1 MNGRQPSPGALAMV
15 SGMGQLRTYPHGVTS
30 WIDTEQPDLEGACA
44 FYAGLFGWELTDASP
59 PVGPGSY
66 VIATIDGQDVGAL
79 ASTPT
84 APAAQWNTYVAVD
97 NADATAA
104 AVTANGGA
112 LVTAPRDAGP
122 AGRAATCIDPFGAE
136 FRLWQA
142 GRRLGAQRT
151 NAPGAWNFSDLYT
164 PDRDAAMAFYTP
176 LFGWRAAELDQG
188 AGTMLQVPGYG
199 DHLAATV
206 DPGIHERQASAP
218 AGFADV
224 IGGLVVIG
232 TGETPRWHV
241 TFTVADR
248 DDSAATAQRLGATVV
263 SSSDSMWTK
272 DALVR
277 DPQGAQFTVSQF
289 TPPDGDW

>member
-1 MNGRQPSPGALAMV
+1 
-15 SGMGQLRTYPHGVTS
+15 MGQLRTYPHGVTS
-30 WIDTEQPDLEGACA
+30 WIDTEQLDLEAA
-44 FYAGLFGWELTDASP
+44 RVFYAGLFGWDLTDAGP
-59 PVGPGSY
+59 PGAPGSY
-66 VIATIDGQDVGAL
+66 VIASIDGQDVAAL
-79 ASTPT
+79 GSTPAAST
-84 APAAQWNTYVAVD
+84 ARWNTYVAVD
-97 NADATAA
+97 DAEATAA
-104 AVTANGGA
+104 AVSAQGGA
-112 LVTAPRDAGP
+112 VIAPPEDAGP
-122 AGRAATCIDPFGAE
+122 AGRAAVCADPFGAE

-151 NAPGAWNFSDLYT
+151 NSSGAWNFSDLYT

-176 LFGWRAAELDQG
+176 LFGWRAADLDQG

-206 DPGIHERQASAP
+206 DPGIHERQAAAP

-224 IGGLVVIG
+224 IGGLVVIR

-248 DDSAATAQRLGATVV
+248 DDSAATAERLGATVV
-263 SSSDSMWTK
+263 SSSDSMWTR

-277 DPQGAQFTVSQF
+277 DPQGAEFTVSQF
-289 TPPDGDW
+289 TPPDGNW

>member
-1 MNGRQPSPGALAMV
+1 
-15 SGMGQLRTYPHGVTS
+15 MGQPRTYPHGVTS
-30 WIDTEQPDLEGACA
+30 WIDTEQPDLEAA
-44 FYAGLFGWELTDASP
+44 RIFYAGLFGWVLTDARP
-59 PVGPGSY
+59 PGAPGSY
-66 VIATIDGQDVGAL
+66 LVASIHGQDVAAL
-79 ASTPT
+79 APVSA
-84 APAAQWNTYVAVD
+84 APATWNTYVAVD
-97 NADATAA
+97 NADTTAA
-104 AVTANGGA
+104 AVIAQGGA
-112 LVTAPRDAGP
+112 VVSPPEDAGP
-122 AGRAATCIDPFGAE
+122 AGRAAVCADPFGAE

-151 NAPGAWNFSDLYT
+151 NSPGAWNFSDLYT

-176 LFGWRAAELDQG
+176 LFGWRAADLDQG
-188 AGTMLQVPGYG
+188 AGTMLRVPGYG

-232 TGETPRWHV
+232 AGETPRWHV

-248 DDSAATAQRLGATVV
+248 DDSAATAERLGATIIK
-263 SSSDSMWTK
+263 SSDNMWTR

-277 DPQGAQFTVSQF
+277 DPQGAEFTVSQF